1 MKLYNLLE
9 DIIFESRKLINEV
22 VSKEQIEDAIDSRR
36 RVKISYQGG
45 IESKPETRYVD
56 VYALGTSKGN
66 NEVIRVYQPFGYST
80 KQDATGWKL
89 LRTDRIMKW
98 EPTNF
103 KFSSKSVDK
112 ISGDVGKRNPSGD
125 RSMSSVSHWNNTP
138 RFNDDNEVGD
148 EPIQSVQKNYPPK
161 KQVSG
166 TNEPTKKQINKK
178 PMVNNMGDNNNNDNN
193 TSLKPSRYED

>member
-1 MKLYNLLE
+1 MKLYNLFE
-9 DIIFESRKLINEV
+9 DIIFEDRKLINEV

-36 RVKISYQGG
+36 RIKISYQGG

-112 ISGDVGKRNPSGD
+112 ISGDVGKRNPNGD
-125 RSMSSVSHWNNTP
+125 RSISSVSHWNNTP
-138 RFNDDNEVGD
+138 RFNDDSEINN
-148 EPIQSVQKNYPPK
+148 EPIQQVQKNYQPK
-161 KQVSG
+161 KQVSSV
-166 TNEPTKKQINKK
+166 NKPIKKQDSNN
-178 PMVNNMGDNNNNDNN
+178 PVVNNTGNNNNNN
-193 TSLKPSRYED
+193 TTTGTKPSRYED